1 VSPEI
6 RGRAG
11 HAGIV
16 PAVPASYVDYGFYT
30 ELFMAGSQETDRTT
44 GTGADIALAAVERAA
59 YELRCGRPV
68 FVVDG
73 SGHASL
79 VLATEMANEQRIAA
93 LRDASGA
100 APDIVLTHHRAATL
114 KIRLYTPDVV
124 RIPYPDWLTAGQI
137 RQLADPQFDLAD
149 PMRGPFLASREPVP
163 ATVAASVKLAKIARL
178 LPSTLA
184 VRVAEIEIG
193 RHPDIV
199 VANAA
204 DIGAYDEAAASAL
217 KRVAAA
223 RVPLAGAENA
233 RIVAF
238 RPADGGIEHLAI
250 VIGDPEPPGPA
261 LIRLHSECFTG
272 DLLGS
277 LKCDCGDQ
285 LRGAIEQIGKEG
297 SGILLYLAQEGRGI
311 GLINKLRA
319 YALQDQG
326 FDTVEANQ
334 RLGFEDDERVFLGAA
349 EMLRQLGFSKVR
361 LLTNNPRKVAQLE
374 EYGIEVVERV
384 AHAFPTNEHN
394 ERYLAVKAEK
404 SGHIL

>member
-1 VSPEI
+1 
-6 RGRAG
+6 
-11 HAGIV
+11 
-16 PAVPASYVDYGFYT
+16 
-30 ELFMAGSQETDRTT
+30 MAGSQGTDTT
-44 GTGADIALAAVERAA
+44 AATGAETALAAVERAA
-59 YELRCGRPV
+59 YELRCGRPA

-73 SGHASL
+73 SGQAAL
-79 VLATEMANEQRIAA
+79 VLATEMANEQRIQA
-93 LRDASGA
+93 LRDISGSD
-100 APDIVLTHHRAATL
+100 PDIVLTHHRASTL

-163 ATVAASVKLAKIARL
+163 ANVAASVKLAKIARL

-184 VRVAEIEIG
+184 VGVGEIEIG

-199 VANAA
+199 VVSAT
-204 DIGAYDEAAASAL
+204 DIGGYDETAASSL
-217 KRVAAA
+217 KRVTAAK
-223 RVPLAGAENA
+223 VPLAGAENA

-250 VIGDPEPPGPA
+250 VIGEPEPPGPT

-277 LKCDCGDQ
+277 LKCDCGEQ

-334 RLGFEDDERVFLGAA
+334 RLGFEDDERVFLAAA

-384 AHAFPTNEHN
+384 AHAFPTNVHN